1 MNAAATPQGVV
12 RHLDRGTG
20 RVAYELSGPDDAPLV
35 VCAPGMGDLRQVFR
49 FNVESLVAAGYRVAA
64 LDLRGQ
70 GDCDT
75 TFDRF
80 VDFAAASDI
89 VALIEHLGGP
99 ALLYANSMS
108 SAASVIVAGQRPD
121 LVAGLVLT
129 GAFIRDQPSSKVME
143 LLMKVALARPWGPA
157 MWISYYAGLYKTR
170 KPADFAE
177 YKRALRASMARPGRW
192 KAFQTLVR
200 QLTHADV
207 EQYAG
212 RVTAPA
218 LIVMGTKDPDFK
230 DPSGE
235 AKLVAERL
243 RGVVLLVEGAGHYPM
258 TEFPEIVNP
267 KVLEFAR
274 AVFGA

>member
-70 GDCDT
+70 GDSDT
-75 TFDRF
+75 TVDRF
-80 VDFAAASDI
+80 EDFAAASDI

-108 SAASVIVAGQRPD
+108 SAAAVIVAGQRPD

-207 EQYAG
+207 EQYAD

-243 RGVVLLVEGAGHYPM
+243 RGVVLLDEGAGHYPM